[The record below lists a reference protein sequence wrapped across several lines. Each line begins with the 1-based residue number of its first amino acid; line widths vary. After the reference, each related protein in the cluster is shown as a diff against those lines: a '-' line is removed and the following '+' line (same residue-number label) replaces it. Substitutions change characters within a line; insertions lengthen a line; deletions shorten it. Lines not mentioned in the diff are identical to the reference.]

1 MAGGAGRPRAGR
13 HARMLLTMGLVM
25 GLSACSDGGESSSSQ
40 PSTGSTAEPGTGV
53 ATELRV
59 VPGCEGSGLNNHVA
73 DFSWQPA
80 EPPGDRQQLVLSYVP
95 GGLETDAFLQTGP
108 LPADQTSYHW
118 IQMNPGTGP
127 RTWRVLT
134 LRGDAWVPSETAT
147 FHGVDCPDG

>member
-1 MAGGAGRPRAGR
+1 
-13 HARMLLTMGLVM
+13 MLLAWGVVM
-25 GLSACSDGGESSSSQ
+25 ALTACSDGSESSDSEQ
-40 PSTGSTAEPGTGV
+40 PTAGAPTTASTEGPGTAV
-53 ATELRV
+53 ATDLRA

-73 DFSWQPA
+73 DFSWLPA
-80 EPPGDRQQLVLSYVP
+80 VPPGDRQQLVLSYVP

-134 LRGDAWVPSETAT
+134 LRGDSWVPSDTAT

>member
-1 MAGGAGRPRAGR
+1 
-13 HARMLLTMGLVM
+13 MLLVWGLLMGLT
-25 GLSACSDGGESSSSQ
+25 ACSDGSESSDPQQPGPVTPSPAQ
-40 PSTGSTAEPGTGV
+40 PSTATTEEPETAV
-53 ATELRV
+53 ATGLRA

-73 DFSWQPA
+73 DFSWRPA
-80 EPPGDRQQLVLSYVP
+80 EPAGDKQRLVLSYVP
-95 GGLETDAFLQTGP
+95 GGLETDAFLQTAP
-108 LPADQTSYHW
+108 LPADQASYHW